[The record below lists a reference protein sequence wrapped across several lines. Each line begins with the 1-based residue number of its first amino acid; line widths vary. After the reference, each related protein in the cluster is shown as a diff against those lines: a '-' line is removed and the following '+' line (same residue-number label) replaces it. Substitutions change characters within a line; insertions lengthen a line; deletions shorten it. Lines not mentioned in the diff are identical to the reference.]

1 MKVVEFDETGEGTPI
16 IDVLLDFEVLFD
28 KRRPSV
34 NGFYETEA
42 KNKRKGEP
50 EPNHKSRPVLTSD
63 ENNYSFSGLASYLYN
78 LKSLNI

>member
-28 KRRPSV
+28 KAKTECER
-34 NGFYETEA
+34 FYETEA

-63 ENNYSFSGLASYLYN
+63 ENNYSFSWRVIYTT
-78 LKSLNI
+78 